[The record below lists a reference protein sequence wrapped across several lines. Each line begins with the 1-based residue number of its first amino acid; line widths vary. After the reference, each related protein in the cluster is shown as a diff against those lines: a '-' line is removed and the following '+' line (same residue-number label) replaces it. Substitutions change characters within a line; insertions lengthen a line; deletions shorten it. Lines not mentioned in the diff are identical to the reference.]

1 MNAIVVEALGLEAP
15 LALQERPMPAPGRGA
30 ALLRV
35 RAVGINYA
43 DLMQRRGL
51 YPGGPKPPY
60 VPGFEAAGVI
70 EGVGEGVSPAR
81 VGERVMAI
89 TASAYAEYCV
99 VPAEQTI
106 PIPEEWTFEEAAA
119 FPVVT
124 LTAYH
129 ALHTVARL
137 RGGETVLIH
146 AAGGGVGTAA
156 VQIASAAG
164 ARVFETASS
173 DEKLERVQAL
183 GADHLI
189 NYATADFVG
198 EVLRLTDSR
207 GVNVVLESVGGEVF
221 EGSLRAMAPLGR
233 LVVLGAASGQPR
245 SVETIRLLFESKA
258 VMGFHLSAVTSRP
271 NLLGPSLQE
280 LNSLVAAG
288 SLRPIVGHSFPLADA
303 NAAHRQM
310 AERATFGKVVL
321 VP

>member
-1 MNAIVVEALGLEAP
+1 MNVIVVEALGSETP
-15 LALQERPMPAPGRGA
+15 LALQEQPMPKPGRGA
-30 ALLRV
+30 ALLRIHAAGV
-35 RAVGINYA
+35 NYA

-70 EGVGEGVSPAR
+70 EAVGEGVSPAR

-89 TASAYAEYCV
+89 TASAYAEYGV

-106 PIPEEWTFEEAAA
+106 PIPAEWTFEEAAA

-164 ARVFETASS
+164 ARVFATASS

-183 GADHLI
+183 GA
-189 NYATADFVG
+189 ATSSTTRPRTSWASTAPHG
-198 EVLRLTDSR
+198 QPRREHRA
-207 GVNVVLESVGGEVF
+207 GVDRRRR
-221 EGSLRAMAPLGR
+221 LRAKPAGPGTPGPPRRHRRGR
-233 LVVLGAASGQPR
+233 GQPR
-245 SVETIRLLFESKA
+245 SAETIRLLFESKS
-258 VMGFHLSAVTSRP
+258 VMGFHLNSVVGRP
-271 NLLGPSLQE
+271 SLLGPSLQE
-280 LNSLVAAG
+280 INSLVAAG
-288 SLRPIVGHSFPLADA
+288 ALRPIVGHTFPLADA
-303 NAAHRQM
+303 NVAHRQM
-310 AERATFGKVVL
+310 ADRATFGKVVL
-321 VP
+321 VV

>member
-1 MNAIVVEALGLEAP
+1 MKVIVIEALGSDAP
-15 LALQERPMPAPGRGA
+15 LALQEQPMPKPGRGA
-30 ALLRV
+30 ALLRIHAAGV
-35 RAVGINYA
+35 NYA
-43 DLMQRRGL
+43 DLVQRRGS

-70 EGVGEGVSPAR
+70 EAVGEGVSPAR

-89 TASAYAEYCV
+89 TASTYAEYCV
-99 VPAEQTI
+99 VSAEHTI
-106 PIPEEWTFEEAAA
+106 PIPVEWTFEEAAA

-129 ALHTVARL
+129 SLHTVARL

-164 ARVFETASS
+164 ARVFATASS

-189 NYATADFVG
+189 NYTTTDFVG

-207 GVNVVLESVGGEVF
+207 GVNVVLESVGGDVF
-221 EGSLRAMAPLGR
+221 ERSLRAMAPLGR
-233 LVVLGAASGQPR
+233 LVVIGAASGQPQ
-245 SVETIRLLFESKA
+245 SVDTIRLLFESKA
-258 VMGFHLSAVTSRP
+258 VMGFHLNAVVGRP
-271 NLLGPSLQE
+271 NLLGPSLLE
-280 LNSLVAAG
+280 LNALIAGG

-303 NAAHRQM
+303 EVAHRQI
-310 AERATFGKVVL
+310 AERATYGKVVL